1 MSDGERQLS
10 PEELERFRQLG
21 LRLDREGRW
30 WHEGQIVEHRGLAR
44 ALTRWIDRL
53 PDGRFIVRLD
63 AERFAYVDVEDAP
76 FIVATVLLDREAD
89 GVHVSLQLSDGSSE
103 ELAYETLSV
112 GPDNA
117 LYCEVKAGRF
127 SARFSRAAYY
137 LLGELIEEAE
147 GGGFGLHAA
156 GGVWPLGTA
165 SRTTPPAE

>member
-1 MSDGERQLS
+1 MTDERQLR

-30 WHEGQIVEHRGLAR
+30 WHEGQIVAHRGLAL
-44 ALTRWIDRL
+44 ALSRWIDRL

-76 FIVATVLLDREAD
+76 FIVTTVLLDREAD
-89 GVHVSLQLSDGSSE
+89 GVRAGLQLNDGSSE
-103 ELAYETLSV
+103 ELAYDTLSV
-112 GPDNA
+112 GADNA
-117 LYCEVKAGRF
+117 LYCMVKEGRF

-147 GGGFGLHAA
+147 QGFALRAGGGL
-156 GGVWPLGTA
+156 WPLKP
-165 SRTTPPAE
+165 R